1 MASAGRPR
9 IGGQIKVAIP
19 PDMLARID
27 GAAKAEGVDRS
38 TWIRAAIAARLYA
51 HDQRD
56 ER

>member
-51 HDQRD
+51 NDQR
-56 ER
+56 